1 MTPGR
6 ANLWKGIKA
15 PPKAIRTRQ
24 GADPGAGGPS
34 VPPDPAES
42 ILTLRPPPLKSTSE
56 ERRGWGE
63 VANIS
68 ISEEVTCDPEGGSIV
83 PLLRG
88 TQTLVSL
95 FCVTEP

>member
-1 MTPGR
+1 MPGTVQ
-6 ANLWKGIKA
+6 
-15 PPKAIRTRQ
+15 TREQ
-24 GADPGAGGPS
+24 ADPRY
-34 VPPDPAES
+34 PDPAES